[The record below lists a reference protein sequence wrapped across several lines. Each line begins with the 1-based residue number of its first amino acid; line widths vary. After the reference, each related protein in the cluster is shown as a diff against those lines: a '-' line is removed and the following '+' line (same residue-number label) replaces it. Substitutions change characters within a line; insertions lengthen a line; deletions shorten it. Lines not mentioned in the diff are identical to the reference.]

1 MRTYMKYSIEGTYR
15 ESVPEFDLI
24 TSFCFHAPLW
34 YEDRKRKILKRE
46 GKCAERWWSEM
57 E

>member
-46 GKCAERWWSEM
+46 GKCAER
-57 E
+57 